1 MKDIFTGLGYRYS
14 AYGEEDAP
22 ILILHH
28 GDEEED
34 YSSYED
40 YFKAH
45 QILFI
50 KIQGNKWERDF
61 SPFPCSK
68 VFRGGKDFQGGAE
81 HYLRKFV
88 SEVVPFLLI
97 HFSLTPDRIILS
109 GYSLAGLFALYA
121 SQCSLFTDINSVS
134 GSLWFP
140 DYVESL
146 KMQKVYANNIYL
158 SIGDRESVSRS
169 PILQTGVKKQK
180 KAYQELLAKKKN
192 VTFVLEKG
200 GHFDDPE
207 KRVLHGIEWLLKQ
220 K

>member
-81 HYLRKFV
+81 SYRKKFV
-88 SEVVPFLLI
+88 SEVVPFLLV
-97 HFSLTPDRIILS
+97 HYSLTPDRIILS

-169 PILQTGVKKQK
+169 PILQTGVEKQK
-180 KAYQELLAKKKN
+180 KAYQELVAKKKN
-192 VTFVLEKG
+192 VTLVLEKG
-200 GHFDDPE
+200 GHFDNPE
-207 KRVLHGIEWLLKQ
+207 KRVLHGIEWLFKQ

>member
-1 MKDIFTGLGYRYS
+1 MKNIFTGLGYRYS

-81 HYLRKFV
+81 RYRKKFV
-88 SEVVPFLLI
+88 SEVVPFLLV
-97 HFSLTPDRIILS
+97 HYSLTPDRIILS

-169 PILQTGVKKQK
+169 PILQTGVEKQK
-180 KAYQELLAKKKN
+180 KAYQELVAKKKN
-192 VTFVLEKG
+192 VTLVLEKG
-200 GHFDDPE
+200 GHFDNPE

>member
-28 GDEEED
+28 GGEEED

-81 HYLRKFV
+81 RYRKKFV
-88 SEVVPFLLI
+88 SEVVPFLLV
-97 HFSLTPDRIILS
+97 HYSLTPDRIILS

-169 PILQTGVKKQK
+169 PILQTGVEKQK
-180 KAYQELLAKKKN
+180 KAYQELVAKKKN
-192 VTFVLEKG
+192 VTLVLEKG
-200 GHFDDPE
+200 GHFDNPE